1 MNEWF
6 EFIIVAVAV
15 VAVVAWVRVVR
26 KENEK

>member
-15 VAVVAWVRVVR
+15 VAVVAWVKFVKRRV
-26 KENEK
+26 EK